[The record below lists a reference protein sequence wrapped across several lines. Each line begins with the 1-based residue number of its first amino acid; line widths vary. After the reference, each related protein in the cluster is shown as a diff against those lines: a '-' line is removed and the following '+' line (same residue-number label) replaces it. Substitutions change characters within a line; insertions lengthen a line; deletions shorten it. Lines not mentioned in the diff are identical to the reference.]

1 MPELG
6 LDHPG
11 YLVCSKR
18 RHVALESGHRRLEQ
32 VAVGSGNHAVD
43 LDRGEDLAHF
53 HDRPLHIPE
62 DLGIALGEPFLT
74 GQLRGLGCIAARAIV
89 YAGLGP
95 GGHGVAG
102 QPGQANRAGDPSGG
116 QLAARRCRFA
126 NGNRGALK

>member
-53 HDRPLHIPE
+53 HDRPLHIAE
-62 DLGIALGEPFLT
+62 DLGVALGEALLT
-74 GQLRGLGCIAARAIV
+74 GELRGLGCVAAGATV
-89 YAGLGP
+89 HAGLCP
-95 GGHGVAG
+95 GSHRVPG
-102 QPGQANRAGDPSGG
+102 QPGQANRSADPSGG
-116 QLAARRCRFA
+116 
-126 NGNRGALK
+126 